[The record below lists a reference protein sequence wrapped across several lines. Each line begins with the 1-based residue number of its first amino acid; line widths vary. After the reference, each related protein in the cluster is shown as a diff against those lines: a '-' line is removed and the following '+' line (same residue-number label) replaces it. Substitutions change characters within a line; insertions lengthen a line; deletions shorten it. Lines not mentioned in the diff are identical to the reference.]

1 MNRLHSIIG
10 ERHVFAIDH
19 NWTVLEAARY
29 MADKRVGAAA
39 VLDGGRVVGV
49 FSERD
54 LMTRVVV
61 AGRSPTNTMVSEV
74 MTRDIVVGYPNDTE
88 EEAMRKMQQAKC
100 RHLPVI
106 QEGLL
111 LGFISMRDLLQVE
124 IEERDQEIKMMN
136 EYLHSTPAVV
146 WQ

>member
-10 ERHVFAIDH
+10 GRDVFAINH
-19 NWTVLEAARY
+19 NWTVLEATRY

-61 AGRSPTNTMVSEV
+61 AGRSPANTLVSEV

-100 RHLPVI
+100 RHLPVL
-106 QEGLL
+106 QDGVL

-124 IEERDQEIKMMN
+124 IEERDQEIRMMN
-136 EYLHSTPAVV
+136 EYLHSTPTVV

>member
-74 MTRDIVVGYPNDTE
+74 MTSDIVVGYPNDTE